1 MLTVDF
7 TELRLE
13 PGMKILDAG
22 CGAGRHLCEAFRRE
36 GVRVV
41 GIDLSR
47 QDLEKS
53 RACLALMA
61 AEPASKGGA
70 WMVLEAD
77 VTRLPFT
84 DGAFDAVICSEV
96 LEHIPDNVRAIAEL
110 LRVLKPG
117 RDLVVSVPRFFPER
131 ICWALSEPY
140 HQEPGGHI
148 RIYKKKELMEL
159 LEGAGAACR
168 AVRYK
173 HALHAPYWWLR
184 CLVGHKNETA
194 LPVRLYKRFL
204 EWDIMRRPFWTGF
217 LDRLLNP
224 LIAKSIVYYLKKE
237 LLP

>member
-1 MLTVDF
+1 
-7 TELRLE
+7 
-13 PGMKILDAG
+13 MKVLDAG

-36 GVRVV
+36 GVHVV
-41 GIDLSR
+41 GIDLNR
-47 QDLEKS
+47 GDLEKS

-61 AEPASKGGA
+61 AEAERRYGE

-84 DGAFDAVICSEV
+84 EGAFDLVICSEV
-96 LEHIPDNVRAIAEL
+96 LEHIPDNAQAISEL

-117 RDLVVSVPRFFPER
+117 KDLVVSVPRFFPER
-131 ICWALSEPY
+131 VCWALSQPY

-148 RIYKKKELMEL
+148 RIYKKKELKKL

-168 AVRYK
+168 AIRYK

-184 CLVGHKNETA
+184 CLVGHKNETS
-194 LPVRLYKRFL
+194 LPVRLYKSFL
-204 EWDIMRRPFWTGF
+204 EWDIIRRPFWTGF

-224 LIAKSIVYYLKKE
+224 LISKSIVYYLKKGP
-237 LLP
+237 LP